1 MTKKEAIALEALCEK
16 WLSQIIGYGIEISMN
31 LAGRLK
37 ISFDN
42 GEKRF
47 CINKDLETLG
57 YITFTGEYYDLE
69 CYKEEILECIKE
81 HKEDFKLLLWSYE
94 NIDKLEDN

>member
-1 MTKKEAIALEALCEK
+1 
-16 WLSQIIGYGIEISMN
+16 MN

-57 YITFTGEYYDLE
+57 YVTFTGEYYDLE
-69 CYKEEILECIKE
+69 YYKEEILKCIKV
-81 HKEDFKLLLWSYE
+81 
-94 NIDKLEDN
+94 N